1 MRYFWIYLL
10 TPSFNPVYMF
20 ILVKNS
26 LKNFQN
32 KSKWLQDNRFVFFLF
47 VCFFTEWIMC
57 DIKLLVNFLLEF
69 FEGVFKA

>member
-32 KSKWLQDNRFVFFLF
+32 KSKWLQDNRFVFCFLF
-47 VCFFTEWIMC
+47 FV
-57 DIKLLVNFLLEF
+57 FLLNELC
-69 FEGVFKA
+69 VI

>member
-1 MRYFWIYLL
+1 MRYFWTYLL

-32 KSKWLQDNRFVFFLF
+32 KSKWLQDNSFIFFF
-47 VCFFTEWIMC
+47 EWIMC

-69 FEGVFKA
+69 FEGVFKT